1 MQIVE
6 VRKQLKAAVLKSH
19 PPTARYLVEAAA
31 IFLDYGLQAAPS
43 QGYTL
48 KPVAWGLVVKA
59 VKSTC
64 PGTYN
69 LSDKLCGSV
78 GQKYFR
84 LLGTSPAGWPELVAA
99 KLDSLITSPHRPP
112 VAQLL
117 ACIISAASSTQLYQS
132 SMPSQHLP
140 DASMTVYTTAILP
153 CSTILLW
160 IVIDC
165 FYIDNY
171 RAVFEALLQ

>member
-1 MQIVE
+1 MQV
-6 VRKQLKAAVLKSH
+6 VGARKQLKAAILKSH

-31 IFLDYGLQAAPS
+31 ICLDYGLQAAPS
-43 QGYTL
+43 QGCTL
-48 KPVAWGLVVKA
+48 KPVAWGLVVTA
-59 VKSTC
+59 VTSRC

-84 LLGTSPAGWPELVAA
+84 LLGSSPAGWPELVAA

-117 ACIISAASSTQLYQS
+117 ACISSAADSTQLYQS
-132 SMPSQHLP
+132 SLPSQPLA
-140 DASMTVYTTAILP
+140 DASMTVHTPAIVPFKHECGLLLTTSML
-153 CSTILLW
+153 C
-160 IVIDC
+160 
-165 FYIDNY
+165 
-171 RAVFEALLQ
+171 